1 MIGVGHLMY
10 HLGLLFGGTLSFSLV
25 GGARV

>member
-10 HLGLLFGGTLSFSLV
+10 HPGLLFGVTLSFSLM
-25 GGARV
+25 GGAWV